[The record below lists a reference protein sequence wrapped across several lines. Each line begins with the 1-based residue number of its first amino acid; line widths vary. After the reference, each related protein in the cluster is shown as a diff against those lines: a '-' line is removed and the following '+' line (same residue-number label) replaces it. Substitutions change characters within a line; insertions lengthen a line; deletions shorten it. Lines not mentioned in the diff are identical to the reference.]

1 MAITKIKTATAILLT
16 ALLLPACSATQ
27 DINAAQEAIAYFHE
41 MMSAGQFEQIY
52 AQSDDSLKKATTTE
66 DLTRLLS
73 TINRKLGAVKTSV
86 GNGWNISL
94 NPSGTSVTL
103 RYKTQF
109 EHGAGAETFFY
120 RLPGGKAL
128 LAGYN
133 INSNELITN

>member
-27 DINAAQEAIAYFHE
+27 DINAAQEAIAHFHE

-86 GNGWNISL
+86 GNG
-94 NPSGTSVTL
+94 
-103 RYKTQF
+103 
-109 EHGAGAETFFY
+109 
-120 RLPGGKAL
+120 
-128 LAGYN
+128 
-133 INSNELITN
+133 